1 MLLLDQFKPIR
12 LFVFDVDGVLTDG
25 TILIAGEGDYA
36 RRMNVKD
43 GYALQLARKSGYAI
57 MIISGSDAPAV
68 EERMR
73 KLGINDV
80 YMKVTD
86 KLTYM
91 ADYIKANG
99 YDQSQV
105 LFMGDDMPDIEAMKY
120 AGIACC
126 PADAVPEVK
135 AIARYISPF
144 KGGDTCVRDVIEK
157 VMKQNHHW
165 QHIEDIASR

>member
-1 MLLLDQFKPIR
+1 MLLLDLFKTIR

-25 TILIAGEGDYA
+25 SILISGEGDYA

-43 GYALQLARKSGYAI
+43 GYALQLARKKGYAI

-68 EERMR
+68 ELRMR

-86 KLTYM
+86 KLKYLKNYM
-91 ADYIKANG
+91 TDNNF
-99 YDQSQV
+99 DSSQV
-105 LFMGDDMPDIEAMKY
+105 LFMGDDMPDVEAMQY

-126 PADAVPEVK
+126 PADAVPEAK
-135 AIARYISPF
+135 AVANYISPF
-144 KGGDTCVRDVIEK
+144 KGGNTCVRDVIEK
-157 VMKQNHHW
+157 VLKQNNHW
-165 QHIEDIASR
+165 QHMEDVASR